1 MQFETIHPFLD
12 SNGRLGRLLI
22 VLMLIEAGVLQQPLL
37 YISLFFKQHRSRYYE
52 LLDRLRPQEDW
63 EAMSTDIE
71 NCTTSDTEK

>member
-12 SNGRLGRLLI
+12 GNGRLGRLLI